1 MKKIKNYN
9 KISLFHFFVLIR
21 NFGKGNLEFGQFLN
35 FQLSNPKLKFE
46 FWKFDSNFQNST
58 LVYKFEFWKFN
69 WSNFK
74 FVNVWIDLNFETW
87 HYASLSYHQKRAA
100 LLAHLFKM
108 LGRPEQEVDAS
119 HAFHWQS
126 VVLDRPYGCFKNHRF
141 FTQRCN
147 LLFRANQGTFWSFK
161 FFWFS
166 EIGKLKKTKFSI
178 IHFLKKIKNYN
189 KISLFHFFVLIRNF
203 GKGNFEFGQ
212 FFNFQ
217 HSNPKLKFEF
227 WKFDSNFQNSTL
239 VYKFEFWKFNWSNF
253 KFVIVWIDLN
263 FETWHDASLSYHQK
277 RAALLAHLFKMLG
290 RPEQEVD
297 ASHAFHWQSVVLD
310 RTYGCFKNHRFF
322 TQRCNFHID
331 K

>member
-1 MKKIKNYN
+1 MLIYYTLYN
-9 KISLFHFFVLIR
+9 
-21 NFGKGNLEFGQFLN
+21 
-35 FQLSNPKLKFE
+35 
-46 FWKFDSNFQNST
+46 
-58 LVYKFEFWKFN
+58 
-69 WSNFK
+69 
-74 FVNVWIDLNFETW
+74 
-87 HYASLSYHQKRAA
+87 
-100 LLAHLFKM
+100 
-108 LGRPEQEVDAS
+108 
-119 HAFHWQS
+119 
-126 VVLDRPYGCFKNHRF
+126 
-141 FTQRCN
+141 
-147 LLFRANQGTFWSFK
+147 NQGTFWSFE
-161 FFWFS
+161 FFWLS

-189 KISLFHFFVLIRNF
+189 NISLFHFFVLIRNF

-217 HSNPKLKFEF
+217 LSNPKLKFEF

-310 RTYGCFKNHRFF
+310 RPYGCFKNHRFF